1 MSEYVIQTENLVKYF
16 DGRCVLDGI
25 DLKVPEG
32 CIYGLLGRNGAGK
45 TTTMK
50 TIMGLTPSSSGKIL
64 FKGQPIQKMRDFEIP
79 RLGISLVPESR
90 DVFSHLTVE
99 ENLRLAVRNGKNVK
113 TERLEYIL
121 DIFPPM
127 KDLFKKKGGN
137 LSGGE
142 TQMVAVARALV
153 NEDALLIIDEPTKGL
168 APIII
173 ESLGNALAEIK
184 KNTTILLVEQNF
196 EFATGIGDDYLIME
210 HGKVVHSGKVEEIKG
225 DKQIQSKY
233 LGV

>member
-1 MSEYVIQTENLVKYF
+1 MNILEMDDVHTHIMGFHILEGVNLMVSQGKAT
-16 DGRCVLDGI
+16 V
-25 DLKVPEG
+25 
-32 CIYGLLGRNGAGK
+32 LLGRNGAGK

-50 TIMGLTPSSSGKIL
+50 TIMGLTPSSSGTIL

-79 RLGISLVPESR
+79 RLGISLVPENR
-90 DVFSHLTVE
+90 DVFSNLTVE

-142 TQMVAVARALV
+142 AQMVAVARALV
-153 NEDALLIIDEPTKGL
+153 NEDALLIIDELTKGL

-173 ESLGNALAEIK
+173 ESLSNVLAEIK

-196 EFATGIGDDYLIME
+196 EFATGICDDYLIME
-210 HGKVVHSGKVEEIKG
+210 QGKVVHSGKVDEIKG

>member
-1 MSEYVIQTENLVKYF
+1 MNILEMHEVHTHIMGFHILEGVNLT
-16 DGRCVLDGI
+16 
-25 DLKVPEG
+25 VPQEKLTV
-32 CIYGLLGRNGAGK
+32 LLGRNGAGK

-50 TIMGLTPSSSGKIL
+50 TIMGLIPSSSGKIL

-90 DVFSHLTVE
+90 DVFSRLTVE
-99 ENLRLAVRNGKNVK
+99 ENLRLAVRNGKNVR

-142 TQMVAVARALV
+142 TQMVAIARALV
-153 NEDALLIIDEPTKGL
+153 NEDVLLIIDEPTKGL

-173 ESLGNALAEIK
+173 ESLGDALAEIK
-184 KNTTILLVEQNF
+184 KNSTILLVEQNF
-196 EFATGIGDDYLIME
+196 EFAISFGDDYLIME
-210 HGKVVHSGKVEEIKG
+210 QGKVVHSGKVEKIKR